1 MKSPRAVAAG
11 ILTKWTQLGDPP
23 AIPERGT
30 REWAGLAARDR
41 AFAFDLITGVIRW
54 RGTLDA
60 ILAGLLKGPAED
72 LEMKV
77 RAVLWIGAY
86 QMLMHT
92 SMRNYAAVDSSVEL
106 AREVDAGRAAGL
118 VNAVLR
124 GISRLKGIVEVRHG
138 LSPRVF
144 PRDFTTHVR
153 FDKDVFPYPG
163 RDPIGHLAAVTSH
176 PRKLVEALIAW
187 HTEPVA
193 TNILIRN
200 NQRPVV
206 ILRTDDPTF
215 APPTES
221 GLVAHEEPGYVVAA
235 DGWNVAIE
243 SLVNAGVLSPQDP
256 TSGKVVAQLRDLVPQ
271 PKRVLDLC
279 AGLGTKAIQMA
290 RAWPNAEVTA
300 SDLDMAK
307 LAKLAQRAKALG
319 LTIKTVG
326 ARELAGSF
334 DVVLADVPCSNTGVM
349 ARRVQ
354 SRWRWPTL
362 DLPRL
367 LATQTD
373 LLHRARQL
381 LAPGGIL
388 SYATCSIDP
397 RENQHITEAALRQV
411 PKLQKLAEQFTLP
424 SFSDQPHQTHD
435 GGYFTL
441 LR

>member
-1 MKSPRAVAAG
+1 MKSARAVAAG
-11 ILTKWTQLGDPP
+11 ILSKWTQLGEPP
-23 AIPERGT
+23 VVPERST
-30 REWAGLAARDR
+30 PEWAGLDSRDR

-54 RGTLDA
+54 RGTLDVV
-60 ILAGLLKGPAED
+60 LGGLLKGPAED
-72 LEMKV
+72 LEPKV

-86 QMLMHT
+86 QMLMH
-92 SMRNYAAVDSSVEL
+92 SGMRNYAAVDSSVEL
-106 AREVDAGRAAGL
+106 AREIDAGRAAGL

-138 LSPRVF
+138 LSARVF

-153 FDKDVFPYPG
+153 FEKDVFPNPV

-176 PRKLVEALIAW
+176 PRKLVEALVDW

-193 TNILIRN
+193 TNLLIRN

-206 ILRTDDPTF
+206 IFRTDNPAF

-221 GLVAHEEPGYVVAA
+221 GLIAHEEPGYVVAA
-235 DGWNVAIE
+235 DGWNDVIE
-243 SLVNAGVLSPQDP
+243 SLVTSGVLSPQDP
-256 TSGKVVAQLRDLVPQ
+256 TAGKVVAHLRALVPS

-307 LAKLAQRAKALG
+307 LAKLAQRAKQLG
-319 LTIKTVG
+319 ITIRPVG

-354 SRWRWPTL
+354 SRWRWPQL

-367 LATQTD
+367 LATQGE
-373 LLHRARQL
+373 LLDRGRQL
-381 LAPGGIL
+381 LAPGGTL
-388 SYATCSIDP
+388 AYATCSIDP
-397 RENQHITEAALRQV
+397 RENQGITEAALVQF
-411 PKLQKLAEQFTLP
+411 PTLKKLAEQLTLP

-435 GGYFTL
+435 GGFYVL